1 MEKMDSKMTTPASEN
16 KDRPAPSKNASPKKE
31 GVSPQFIKLLMDELK
46 SLISQQGNASSR

>member
-1 MEKMDSKMTTPASEN
+1 MDSKMTTPASEN